1 MPLCLQNQDI
11 INGVIQG
18 IIIPTIPKQLSW
30 LYGTIRHQ
38 EQGNPSDV
46 KFGSIEK
53 RKKIQS
59 IKMTKYSNSIICS
72 TNEPNLRFLYSLF
85 KLSLYNCDGNKY
97 YCIVLYIFHRFI
109 LRSSYSLFFS
119 FINDQL
125 NSSTSP
131 IESQVSILEEFLKNF
146 AIV

>member
-1 MPLCLQNQDI
+1 MFWQFLVNVKTIYATMSLELGHYKWCHT
-11 INGVIQG
+11 GYHY
-18 IIIPTIPKQLSW
+18 THIPKQLSW

-97 YCIVLYIFHRFI
+97 YCIVL
-109 LRSSYSLFFS
+109 
-119 FINDQL
+119 
-125 NSSTSP
+125 
-131 IESQVSILEEFLKNF
+131 
-146 AIV
+146 

>member
-1 MPLCLQNQDI
+1 MFWQFLVNVKTIYATMSLELGHYKWCHT
-11 INGVIQG
+11 GYHY
-18 IIIPTIPKQLSW
+18 THIPKQLSW

-59 IKMTKYSNSIICS
+59 IKMTKSSNSIICS

-85 KLSLYNCDGNKY
+85 KLSLYNVTEINIIVL
-97 YCIVLYIFHRFI
+97 CIV
-109 LRSSYSLFFS
+109 
-119 FINDQL
+119 
-125 NSSTSP
+125 
-131 IESQVSILEEFLKNF
+131 
-146 AIV
+146 